1 MYQQFI
7 KNKNLG
13 VRGFSLVEM
22 ITAVGIIGIILFL
35 AIPNI
40 VKVRE
45 DSERSLAIA
54 RAESLNMAMASFMQ
68 ANGRANAKAFWDG
81 KTNDQRYAAVSPYL
95 QYAPTTL
102 GGFLPGYG
110 IVFPATLGNQQ
121 KVALSLGGAAINY

>member
-54 RAESLNMAMASFMQ
+54 RAESLNMAIASFMQ
-68 ANGRANAKAFWDG
+68 ANGRANY
-81 KTNDQRYAAVSPYL
+81 YADRA
-95 QYAPTTL
+95 
-102 GGFLPGYG
+102 
-110 IVFPATLGNQQ
+110 
-121 KVALSLGGAAINY
+121 